1 MNEWLDQNDRIHKE
15 IDNNSVFMREKRF
28 SKRSSKEKIKRKM
41 SNTNT
46 LDSLNILLNA
56 PSKAAVEQL
65 INVVFLTRHQAI
77 VAIPEDSQKIDDSH
91 QQAFDP
97 VKVKIFLN

>member
-1 MNEWLDQNDRIHKE
+1 
-15 IDNNSVFMREKRF
+15 
-28 SKRSSKEKIKRKM
+28 M
-41 SNTNT
+41 SNNT

-97 VKVKIFLN
+97 VKVRSS